1 MSPFYVRLETGV
13 YGVNVDN
20 VKGKEA
26 LFCFES
32 ELLRAK
38 PFGSIFTK
46 NSRERLARDVF
57 DTLASHAG
65 KFTMSL
71 TQAAEHTVV
80 VLTVVCSRV

>member
-1 MSPFYVRLETGV
+1 MLICVVCWVNIFY
-13 YGVNVDN
+13 
-20 VKGKEA
+20 GKEA

-38 PFGSIFTK
+38 PFGSLFTK
-46 NSRERLARDVF
+46 KSRERLARDAF

-65 KFTMSL
+65 RVTSL